1 MTKNRSLYRLL
12 QLRIPHKLS
21 GFFTLQIYIGIILI
35 SFITLLIGCEHAIL
49 PEEVVGGEEMKPI
62 PIPPIQLSRIYNI
75 PVQIVGHDGPV
86 VYIADAAIVTIGN
99 VKYITDDQG
108 INIIDSLYQG
118 DYSVGIEHEIYGNYN
133 VTVSI
138 QDTSKM
144 IIDILTASDYVPLKI
159 GNIWRYNYI
168 YSERDAWGIGTKIL
182 GILTWELISLTSTD
196 DQIEYKIHES
206 LEGTETNTYYSPDEP
221 RYWDETK
228 PISINRHIILYEG
241 KKHRM
246 TAAMGSLKMWDL
258 NHSGSLM
265 WGLDDLDAYPLY
277 RYYNFDFN
285 PEIIVKNFSNQSY
298 VKIQKDI
305 GFLEVY
311 YKRGSNNV
319 TFTHGSLI
327 DFLFNK

>member
-108 INIIDSLYQG
+108 IIIIDSLYQG

-159 GNIWRYNYI
+159 GNIWRYDYLE
-168 YSERDAWGIGTKIL
+168 YSTAWWAQYRIR
-182 GILTWELISLTSTD
+182 GILTWEVISITYTVE
-196 DQIEYKIHES
+196 QIEYSLHES
-206 LEGTETNTYYSPDEP
+206 MQGIKTWSTYMGPDVPYDTGSAPVSAE
-221 RYWDETK
+221 K
-228 PISINRHIILYEG
+228 FIKLYESR
-241 KKHRM
+241 KHRI
-246 TAAMGSLKMWDL
+246 TASGGSM
-258 NHSGSLM
+258 M
-265 WGLDDLDAYPLY
+265 WGLENLESNSLY
-277 RYYNFDFN
+277 RYYNSDFN
-285 PEIIVKNFSNQSY
+285 PEIIQNKIWPDPFA
-298 VKIQKDI
+298 KIQKDI
-305 GFLEVY
+305 GFVQIWKKY
-311 YKRGSNNV
+311 GSNNV
-319 TFTHGSLI
+319 HFKGGNLI
-327 DFLFNK
+327 DYSFKE